1 MALVASIQLV
11 WPRLIAL
18 YKLLSRHHL
27 LPTLNTNVFA
37 SFLRRFASLL
47 RILHS
52 TWQMYGK
59 KRPSKPPSLVP
70 GSSGG
75 VESGDQTSEPTKEA
89 DATKMDIPL
98 DNVSCSLYPFGTGL
112 HDASRS
118 SQMLN
123 ASRSSHNLGI
133 ISRSRNTSWSSHN
146 VESIN
151 AQQSPIG
158 GGYTF
163 TIEPTSP
170 HRTYSMSSP
179 ELGRPRAA
187 DSILQRGPYISQFF
201 PQPRSDSP
209 VESIQ
214 LLPPGHISSS
224 RHRIPPA
231 SGPLIEQS
239 TELGAVGSASQSRI
253 FLSDDL
259 QIPPLGSNSIYPV
272 VPEFFQRYEK
282 RRRDR
287 KSVV

>member
-27 LPTLNTNVFA
+27 PPTLKNVFA
-37 SFLRRFASLL
+37 SFLRRFASFL

-70 GSSGG
+70 GSSDG
-75 VESGDQTSEPTKEA
+75 VESGNQTSEHIKEV
-89 DATKMDIPL
+89 DATNTDKMDIPI

-133 ISRSRNTSWSSHN
+133 VFRSRNTSWSSHN
-146 VESIN
+146 VESSN

-187 DSILQRGPYISQFF
+187 DLQRGPYISQFF

-214 LLPPGHISSS
+214 LLPPGDISSS

-231 SGPLIEQS
+231 LGPLIEQS
-239 TELGAVGSASQSRI
+239 IELGAAGTASQSRI
-253 FLSDDL
+253 SSDDL
-259 QIPPLGSNSIYPV
+259 QIPPLDSNCIYPM

-282 RRRDR
+282 RRRM
-287 KSVV
+287 